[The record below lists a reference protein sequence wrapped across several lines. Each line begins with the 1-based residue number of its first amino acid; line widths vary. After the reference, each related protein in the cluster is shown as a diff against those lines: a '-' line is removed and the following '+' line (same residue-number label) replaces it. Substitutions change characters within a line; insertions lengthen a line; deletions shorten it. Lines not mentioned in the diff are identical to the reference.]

1 MMVHRDIESRG
12 TVIPRR
18 DYRQKIIHVSVCE
31 RVSPEILRGMRAPPR
46 APLYAR
52 TKNNPSPQQ
61 INPILAI

>member
-18 DYRQKIIHVSVCE
+18 DYRRNVTQFTECQ
-31 RVSPEILRGMRAPPR
+31 RVRPKILRGMRAPPL

-52 TKNNPSPQQ
+52 TETCPFCTEITK
-61 INPILAI
+61 